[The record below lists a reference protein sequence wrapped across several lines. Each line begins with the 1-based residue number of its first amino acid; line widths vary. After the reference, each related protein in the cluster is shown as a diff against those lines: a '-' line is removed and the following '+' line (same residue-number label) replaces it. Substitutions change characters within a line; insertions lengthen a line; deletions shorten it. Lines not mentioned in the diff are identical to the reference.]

1 MIVVI
6 GSPPASL
13 TESGRRAAGSAVD
26 VARAAVSAEAT
37 VEIVGRLG
45 EDAAGNDVLLDLAA
59 SGIGHVAIRRDAG
72 HATAETAP
80 PGEPDASPFED
91 GEVAP
96 TIDATTTAATS
107 PVDAADV
114 ELALRYLPEY
124 RVIVVVD
131 PLDDAALRAA
141 LDAARWAGAGLV
153 VVVAAGAMA
162 PAWLEPDAT
171 VLEAPAEDDGAFA
184 RFVGEYAA
192 RLDRGERPADAFA
205 AASGGVGW
213 TAAAAADA

>member
-1 MIVVI
+1 VIVVI
-6 GSPPASL
+6 GSPSVTV
-13 TESGRRAAGSAVD
+13 TESARRAAGPAVD
-26 VARAAVSAEAT
+26 VARAAVVAEGP
-37 VEIVGRLG
+37 VEIVGRVG
-45 EDAAGNDVLLDLAA
+45 EDAAGNDVLLDLASA
-59 SGIGHVAIRRDAG
+59 GIGHVAILRDAG

-80 PGEPDASPFED
+80 AGEPDASPFED
-91 GEVAP
+91 GEVAV
-96 TIDATTTAATS
+96 TIPATGTAAIS

-124 RVIVVVD
+124 RVVVVVD
-131 PLDDAALRAA
+131 PLDDAALGAA
-141 LDAARWAGAGLV
+141 ADAARWAGATLV
-153 VVVAAGAMA
+153 VVVAAGAIP

-192 RLDRGERPADAFA
+192 RLDRGEPPADAFA

-213 TAAAAADA
+213 TAAGADA

>member
-1 MIVVI
+1 VIVVI
-6 GSPPASL
+6 GNPLAVATQTGP
-13 TESGRRAAGSAVD
+13 RAAGPAVD
-26 VARAAVSAEAT
+26 VARAAVGADSS
-37 VEIVGRLG
+37 VEIVGRVG

-59 SGIGHVAIRRDAG
+59 AGIGHVAILRDAG

-91 GEVAP
+91 GEIAS
-96 TIDATTTAATS
+96 TIPATTTAAMS
-107 PVDAADV
+107 PLDAADV

-124 RVIVVVD
+124 RVVVVVD

-141 LDAARWAGAGLV
+141 ADAARWAGAAFV
-153 VVVAAGAMA
+153 VVVATGAVS

-171 VLEAPAEDDGAFA
+171 VLEAPAEGDGAFA

-192 RLDRGERPADAFA
+192 RLHRGEPPADAFA

-213 TAAAAADA
+213 TAASADA

>member
-6 GSPPASL
+6 GSPSASV
-13 TESGRRAAGSAVD
+13 TESGRRAAGPAVD
-26 VARAAVSAEAT
+26 VARAAVAAEAP
-37 VEIVGRLG
+37 VQIAGRVG

-59 SGIGHVAIRRDAG
+59 AGIGHATILRDAG
-72 HATAETAP
+72 HATWETAP

-91 GEVAP
+91 GEVAA
-96 TIDATTTAATS
+96 TIPATTTAAIS

-124 RVIVVVD
+124 RVVVVVD
-131 PLDDAALRAA
+131 PLDDAALRSAA
-141 LDAARWAGAGLV
+141 DAARWAGAALV
-153 VVVAAGAMA
+153 VVVAAGAIP

-184 RFVGEYAA
+184 TFVGEYAA
-192 RLDRGERPADAFA
+192 RLDRGEPPADAFA
-205 AASGGVGW
+205 AASGRVGW
-213 TAAAAADA
+213 TAAVADA